1 MDGHAFLR
9 IAALSLS
16 ASLVAAPASALA
28 ASAGV
33 AERISTAVARVME
46 YPREAQE
53 EEGVAVLG
61 FSVGRSG
68 AAEAIELE
76 ESSGHPLLDAAALRA
91 VTRLHGLPPEA
102 AGRRLITV
110 LQYRVGGPGRDPE
123 SARRLRLVVD
133 QVKQRRSSALLSSGV
148 VE

>member
-9 IAALSLS
+9 IASLSLA
-16 ASLVAAPASALA
+16 ASLVATPASVVAAPASVADRVSA
-28 ASAGV
+28 AVS
-33 AERISTAVARVME
+33 RLME
-46 YPREAQE
+46 YPREARE
-53 EEGVAVLG
+53 EEGVVVLG
-61 FSVGRSG
+61 FNVGRSG

-76 ESSGHPLLDAAALRA
+76 ESSGHPSLDAAALRA

-110 LQYRVGGPGRDPE
+110 LQYRVGGPGRDPDA
-123 SARRLRLVVD
+123 ARRLRMAVD
-133 QVKQRRSSALLSSGV
+133 QVKQRRSSTRLSSDV